1 MTMDE
6 ELIRLEYKLDQVK
19 NSPYEYLPQYGY
31 SSKDEI
37 IALIEKDIRKLKEER
52 DNNVYD
58 YDDYDLEE
66 ERIQLCLS
74 QGLSRFC

>member
-6 ELIRLEYKLDQVK
+6 ELINLEYALDQVK

-31 SSKDEI
+31 SHKDEI
-37 IALIEKDIRKLKEER
+37 IALIEEDIRKLKEER

-58 YDDYDLEE
+58 YSDYDLEE

>member
-1 MTMDE
+1 MDE
-6 ELIRLEYKLDQVK
+6 ELASLEYELDQVK
-19 NSPYEYLPQYGY
+19 NSTYEYLPQYGY
-31 SSKDEI
+31 SSKYEI
-37 IALIEKDIRKLKEER
+37 IALIEEDIKELKEER

>member
-1 MTMDE
+1 MDE
-6 ELIRLEYKLDQVK
+6 ELIRLEYELDQVK

-31 SSKDEI
+31 SSKGEI
-37 IALIEKDIRKLKEER
+37 IALIEEDIRKLKEER

-58 YDDYDLEE
+58 YSDDDLEK

>member
-1 MTMDE
+1 MDE
-6 ELIRLEYKLDQVK
+6 ELINLEYELDQVK
-19 NSPYEYLPQYGY
+19 NSPYEYLPQCGY

-37 IALIEKDIRKLKEER
+37 IALIEEDIRKLKEER

-58 YDDYDLEE
+58 YSDDDLEK

>member
-6 ELIRLEYKLDQVK
+6 ELIRLEYELDQVK

-31 SSKDEI
+31 SYKDEI
-37 IALIEKDIRKLKEER
+37 IALIEEDIKKLKEER

>member
-1 MTMDE
+1 MDE
-6 ELIRLEYKLDQVK
+6 ELARLEYELDRVK
-19 NSPYEYLPQYGY
+19 NSSCEYLPQYGY

-37 IALIEKDIRKLKEER
+37 ISLIEEDIRRLKEER
-52 DNNVYD
+52 DNNVSD
-58 YDDYDLEE
+58 YDDNDLEE

>member
-1 MTMDE
+1 MDE
-6 ELIRLEYKLDQVK
+6 ELIRLEYELDQVK

-31 SSKDEI
+31 SPKGEI
-37 IALIEKDIRKLKEER
+37 IALIDKDIGKLKEER